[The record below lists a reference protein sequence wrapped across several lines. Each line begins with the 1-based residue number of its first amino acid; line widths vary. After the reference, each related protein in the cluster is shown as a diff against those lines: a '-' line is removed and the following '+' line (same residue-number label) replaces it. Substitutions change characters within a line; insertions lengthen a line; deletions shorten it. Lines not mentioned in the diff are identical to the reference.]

1 MAFDCLQG
9 RRLYNLSDKPLSV
22 VSQPN
27 SKKVFP
33 DVQREPP
40 VFQFMPIASCPVSG
54 HHWKERGC
62 ILFVPRYLQVCM
74 YVDDVPSEPSLSS
87 HCKYC
92 WLVLPRSG
100 LSREQ
105 KHKEVLS
112 GCKWAVKTSHSSP
125 ESLTVSW

>member
-54 HHWKERGC
+54 HH
-62 ILFVPRYLQVCM
+62 
-74 YVDDVPSEPSLSS
+74 
-87 HCKYC
+87 
-92 WLVLPRSG
+92 
-100 LSREQ
+100 
-105 KHKEVLS
+105 
-112 GCKWAVKTSHSSP
+112 
-125 ESLTVSW
+125 